1 MITAILNFSTER
13 KKFFL
18 SYLFFLAL
26 SIRLCIVFLYSIL
39 PISKIEINADYEYGI
54 IARAIADGKGYS
66 YPIVEFDSNFAPKN
80 IIGYRPSANQLPF
93 FPYFLSIFYSFS
105 RGPIAFFL
113 IRVIHAIFSALTCI
127 IIYLIAL
134 RLVQYKTAF
143 ILGILSAFYPL
154 FIIIIIRI
162 VPETFFT
169 FWLSFTILYLLIL
182 KDFPSI
188 KNIAITGLLMGVT
201 VLNNNVITSFFP
213 LIGIWLLMNLK
224 MAFWNKLWK
233 VSLVFSI
240 SILVITPWLI
250 RNFLIFNKFPLLKS
264 TTGFNLWIG
273 NNPSGT
279 GTFFTEN
286 KEEINP
292 VIFKKF
298 PDVFKLS
305 EVEQDSIYYK
315 DAIHYIR
322 TNPFH
327 YIKLIAKRFYYFWWF
342 PSDELVTKSA
352 RSYKKILAIPYMVIL
367 IFGIAGIFNAMRS
380 NWKEYFLL
388 VSLMLSISFVYALFI
403 VGHMRYR
410 TPIEPYMLL
419 FASQAIF
426 IFLRKLANMYIS
438 FVKM

>member
-93 FPYFLSIFYSFS
+93 FPY
-105 RGPIAFFL
+105 
-113 IRVIHAIFSALTCI
+113 
-127 IIYLIAL
+127 
-134 RLVQYKTAF
+134 
-143 ILGILSAFYPL
+143 
-154 FIIIIIRI
+154 
-162 VPETFFT
+162 
-169 FWLSFTILYLLIL
+169 LLIL

-240 SILVITPWLI
+240 SILVITPCLI
-250 RNFLIFNKFPLLKS
+250 RNFLIFN
-264 TTGFNLWIG
+264 
-273 NNPSGT
+273 
-279 GTFFTEN
+279 
-286 KEEINP
+286 
-292 VIFKKF
+292 
-298 PDVFKLS
+298 
-305 EVEQDSIYYK
+305 
-315 DAIHYIR
+315 
-322 TNPFH
+322 
-327 YIKLIAKRFYYFWWF
+327 
-342 PSDELVTKSA
+342 
-352 RSYKKILAIPYMVIL
+352 
-367 IFGIAGIFNAMRS
+367 
-380 NWKEYFLL
+380 
-388 VSLMLSISFVYALFI
+388 
-403 VGHMRYR
+403 
-410 TPIEPYMLL
+410 
-419 FASQAIF
+419 
-426 IFLRKLANMYIS
+426 
-438 FVKM
+438 